1 MLKKKFNKLLL
12 SVNTRI
18 ESFFNHI
25 KIFINSKKKFKNL
38 TTNIDKKIIIGIS
51 SIIIL
56 VLSFFFTPSFYD
68 KDLVKIKLSKQLF
81 EKYNLE
87 VKFDGD
93 IEYGIFPK
101 PHFFIKKTIINY
113 GQENLAQTDFAKIYI
128 EINNFFSSKNIKIQD
143 LFFRKTEFNINQ
155 NNYDFF
161 KKILNFNKNK
171 HGVYFK
177 NSKLFYKD
185 RNEDVVFLTNVKNL
199 EFLYTEE
206 FDQVLITDLK
216 IFNTPLKI
224 KIVNNGIDQKAH
236 IDLNSYK
243 LRMNIENH
251 LDYSKG
257 NKVGLLNVKAINKS
271 KKINYTIKKNS
282 LNFNSEK
289 NNFNG
294 SIDFKP
300 FYFSLDLKL
309 LQLDIFNIFKNTSIL
324 YDLLSSNLLNNENLS
339 AVVNVNFDK
348 IKKINYFKDIDLKI
362 YFEEGDIFINDSTL
376 SWKDSILINLDN
388 VYLIMENN
396 RPNFSGTISF
406 NFKDIDDFYRQYQ
419 IKRIH
424 RKKIEKIKLD
434 FFLNIDEKIIELDNL
449 KIDGASNKLVEN
461 FISNLNKKKK
471 NLFNKII
478 FKNLIKELFSII

>member
-1 MLKKKFNKLLL
+1 M
-12 SVNTRI
+12 
-18 ESFFNHI
+18 
-25 KIFINSKKKFKNL
+25 
-38 TTNIDKKIIIGIS
+38 
-51 SIIIL
+51 
-56 VLSFFFTPSFYD
+56 
-68 KDLVKIKLSKQLF
+68 
-81 EKYNLE
+81 
-87 VKFDGD
+87 
-93 IEYGIFPK
+93 
-101 PHFFIKKTIINY
+101 
-113 GQENLAQTDFAKIYI
+113 
-128 EINNFFSSKNIKIQD
+128 
-143 LFFRKTEFNINQ
+143 
-155 NNYDFF
+155 
-161 KKILNFNKNK
+161 
-171 HGVYFK
+171 
-177 NSKLFYKD
+177 
-185 RNEDVVFLTNVKNL
+185 
-199 EFLYTEE
+199 
-206 FDQVLITDLK
+206 LITDLK

-309 LQLDIFNIFKNTSIL
+309 FQLDIFNIFKNTSIL